1 MIIVIGHLSIK
12 PGERETFIERSLDAV
27 RQARALPSCHDFSVS
42 PDPIDENR
50 VNILEVWESAEAL
63 NTFRGE
69 GPGDDLSALITG
81 ADVKEHE
88 I

>member
-1 MIIVIGHLSIK
+1 MVIVRGHLSIK
-12 PGERETFIERSLDAV
+12 AGQRETFIQRSLDAIQ
-27 RQARALPSCHDFSVS
+27 QARSLDACYDFAVS
-42 PDPIDENR
+42 PDPIDPNR
-50 VNILEVWESAEAL
+50 VNILEVWDSADAL

-88 I
+88 V

>member
-1 MIIVIGHLSIK
+1 MVIVRGYLSIK
-12 PGERETFIERSLDAV
+12 PGERETFIARSLDAV
-27 RQARALPSCHDFSVS
+27 RQARLNSACHDFSVS

-63 NTFRGE
+63 STFRGE
-69 GPGDDLSALITG
+69 GLGDDLSALITH
-81 ADVKEHE
+81 ANVKEHK